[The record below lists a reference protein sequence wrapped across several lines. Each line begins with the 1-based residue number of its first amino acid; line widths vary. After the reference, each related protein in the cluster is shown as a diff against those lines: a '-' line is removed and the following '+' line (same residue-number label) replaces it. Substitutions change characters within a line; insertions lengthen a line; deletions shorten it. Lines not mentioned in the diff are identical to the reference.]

1 VKSKYAVIPMILCWF
16 CMSMHAQRAEG
27 VTTCEYLKNALDYAL
42 IDSRED
48 NTAYIDLVFR
58 PGTKERSGDFS
69 IARTKFILSYLK
81 FRSPQFDRI
90 LVTHR
95 NALSSLGSLELV
107 VKGEKKGLMFFRKNT
122 TRWNSC
128 VE

>member
-1 VKSKYAVIPMILCWF
+1 MKSKYAVIPMILCWF

-58 PGTKERSGDFS
+58 LGQKRDQEIFLLL
-69 IARTKFILSYLK
+69 A
-81 FRSPQFDRI
+81 Q
-90 LVTHR
+90 
-95 NALSSLGSLELV
+95 SSFLAI
-107 VKGEKKGLMFFRKNT
+107 
-122 TRWNSC
+122 
-128 VE
+128 